1 MGVLGK
7 QMRGVCGTCWD
18 RRCLETSGGGPRRY
32 LEVLTRD
39 SGEKLSWKGKALLV
53 L

>member
-1 MGVLGK
+1 MGVWGK
-7 QMRGVCGTCWD
+7 QMRGVFGTCWD

-32 LEVLTRD
+32 LEVLTKD
-39 SGEKLSWKGKALLV
+39 SGEKLSRKDQVLLV